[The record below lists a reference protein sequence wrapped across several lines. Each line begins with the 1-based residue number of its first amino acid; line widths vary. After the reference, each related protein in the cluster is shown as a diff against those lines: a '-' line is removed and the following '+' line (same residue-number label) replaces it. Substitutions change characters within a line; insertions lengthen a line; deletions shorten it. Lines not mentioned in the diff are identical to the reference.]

1 MHFAYY
7 SSRVAI
13 ESFREYIKPAASS
26 TSSSLSLPFL
36 LFNRTWLAS
45 WYLSM
50 IALEKVKHETL
61 FIANEPTDVKD
72 DIAFMQISNE
82 HSPMMR

>member
-1 MHFAYY
+1 
-7 SSRVAI
+7 
-13 ESFREYIKPAASS
+13 
-26 TSSSLSLPFL
+26 
-36 LFNRTWLAS
+36 
-45 WYLSM
+45 M

-61 FIANEPTDVKD
+61 FIANEPTAVKD